1 MRNFRLVPK
10 LLAGFLL
17 VSLLI
22 VPVGYFG
29 VTSVTRVAALLDSA
43 VKGLL
48 PGSVSVL
55 SLKVAMEEVQAAEC
69 LLLVPGVKDQD
80 RAAVYSH
87 LIDAEQSGGNALNAY
102 EPLSRKNTE

>member
-10 LLAGFLL
+10 LLGGFLL

-29 VTSVTRVAALLDSA
+29 MTSVARMAVLLDSA

-48 PGSVSVL
+48 PGSVSLL
-55 SLKVAMEEVQAAEC
+55 SLKVAIEEVHAAES
-69 LLLVPGVKDQD
+69 LLLVAGVKDQD
-80 RAAVYSH
+80 RATA
-87 LIDAEQSGGNALNAY
+87 
-102 EPLSRKNTE
+102 